1 MTWRK
6 RVSKQSA
13 KKALR
18 VGALTLF
25 TAQAL
30 AASAIIAVD
39 EHRKRRYPQSG
50 EFPHMSP
57 KSAKV
62 EGNDLTVYT
71 FGEDLY
77 DDMIEAI
84 ESATDHIYFETYIMK
99 ADKVGYRFRN
109 ALIAAA
115 ERGVHVYII
124 LDTLGNLNQNPF
136 FRRFPDLETL
146 HVIRFPLLRLWL
158 ITLNSKDS
166 GFDHRKILV
175 VDKHIGFVGG
185 YNIGSLYANHWRDT
199 HVRIIGDATWE
210 LENAFTDMWNVYRD
224 DDQPRLPD
232 SGTRVWTSRVAGV
245 QNVPAF
251 RSYPIRTRYLDVID
265 RASERI
271 WITMA
276 YFIPDHA
283 IKKSLTSAAERGVDV
298 RILIPQYS
306 NHILTDWVG
315 RQHYTELLES
325 GCRIFLY
332 EDAMVHAKTM
342 TVDSAWLTVGTAN
355 LDRLSMMGNM
365 EVNLEVFDEASA
377 NLLEEVFDLD
387 MTNAH
392 ELSLEDW
399 NNRSHLARVSE
410 WLMKPFGP
418 LL

>member
-1 MTWRK
+1 MAWRK
-6 RVSKQSA
+6 HVSKQTA

-18 VGALTLF
+18 IGALTVF
-25 TAQAL
+25 SAQAL
-30 AASAIIAVD
+30 AASAIVAVD
-39 EHRKRRYPQSG
+39 EHRKRRNPQTG
-50 EFPHMSP
+50 EFPHMP
-57 KSAKV
+57 PQTAKV

-71 FGEDLY
+71 FGEDVYEAML
-77 DDMIEAI
+77 EAI
-84 ESATDHIYFETYIMK
+84 ESAKDHIFFETYIMK
-99 ADKVGYRFRN
+99 ADEVGYRFRN

-115 ERGVHVYII
+115 ERGVKVYII
-124 LDTLGNLNQNPF
+124 LDTLGNLNQNPY
-136 FRRFPDLETL
+136 FRRFPDLDNL

-175 VDKHIGFVGG
+175 VDQEIGFVGG
-185 YNIGSLYANHWRDT
+185 YNIGSLYKDHWRDT
-199 HVRIIGDATWE
+199 HVRITGEATWE
-210 LENAFTDMWNVYRD
+210 LENAFTDMWNVYRSEHH
-224 DDQPRLPD
+224 PRLPD
-232 SGTRVWTSRVAGV
+232 TGTRVWTSRVTAS
-245 QNVPAF
+245 QNIPAF

-283 IKKSLTSAAERGVDV
+283 IKKSLMKAADRGVDV

-315 RQHYTELLES
+315 RQHYSELLEA

-332 EDAMVHAKTM
+332 KDAMVHAKTM
-342 TVDSAWLTVGTAN
+342 TVDSAWITVGTAN
-355 LDRLSMMGNM
+355 LDRLSMLGNM
-365 EVNLEVFDEASA
+365 EVNLEVFDTNSA
-377 NLLEEVFDLD
+377 RLLEDVFDMD
-387 MTNAH
+387 MTNAK
-392 ELSLEDW
+392 ELSLLEW
-399 NNRSHLARVSE
+399 NSRSRLARISE